1 MYATDQRDTRQ
12 QSQENSEQ
20 TDLRLY
26 GVVDGG
32 QLRFDD
38 LGENGGGRDE

>member
-1 MYATDQRDTRQ
+1 MYADQRDTRQ
-12 QSQENSEQ
+12 QRQENSEQ

-26 GVVDGG
+26 GIVDGG

-38 LGENGGGRDE
+38 LGENRGGRDE